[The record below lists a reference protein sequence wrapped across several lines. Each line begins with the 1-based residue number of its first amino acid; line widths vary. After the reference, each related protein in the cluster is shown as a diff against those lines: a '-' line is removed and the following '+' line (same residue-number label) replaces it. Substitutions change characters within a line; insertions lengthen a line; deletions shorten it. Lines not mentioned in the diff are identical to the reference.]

1 MNNIPAPRASVVA
14 QLIAESEELE
24 ERMASLQEGEEPRPK
39 DVGSVRADYRAW
51 HSRASRVLPPDIRKK
66 FDEQRNG
73 SLVKPGID
81 RFLSEPRTE
90 SVLKAPDGS
99 FPLGQRWQYSF
110 NNVRSRL
117 EKQRSLLADAEPEES
132 PAALVAADLANVLRR
147 LPDFIHVLQQRRPDW
162 PIGEAFKDE
171 RELQVLVE
179 ALLRTLFDDVRPE
192 DYTPSRGGANS
203 RVDFVLPEVGV
214 IVETKMTRESMS
226 AKKLGEELLVDA
238 GRYPAHPNC
247 EAIVAYVYDP
257 DKRLQNPRGIERD
270 LTQTTGTG
278 ISFFCVIS

>member
-1 MNNIPAPRASVVA
+1 M
-14 QLIAESEELE
+14 
-24 ERMASLQEGEEPRPK
+24 
-39 DVGSVRADYRAW
+39 
-51 HSRASRVLPPDIRKK
+51 
-66 FDEQRNG
+66 
-73 SLVKPGID
+73 
-81 RFLSEPRTE
+81 
-90 SVLKAPDGS
+90 
-99 FPLGQRWQYSF
+99 
-110 NNVRSRL
+110 
-117 EKQRSLLADAEPEES
+117 
-132 PAALVAADLANVLRR
+132 AADLAKVLRR

-162 PIGEAFKDE
+162 PIGEAIKDE

-214 IVETKMTRESMS
+214 VVETKMTRETMS

-247 EAIVAYVYDP
+247 EAVVAYVYDP

-270 LTQTTGTG
+270 LTQMTGSG
-278 ISFFCVIS
+278 IAFFCVIS

>member
-1 MNNIPAPRASVVA
+1 MTNIPAPRASVIT
-14 QLIAESEELE
+14 QLIAESEEIE
-24 ERMASLQEGEEPRPK
+24 ERMASLQEGEEPQAK
-39 DVGSVRADYRAW
+39 NVSSVRSDYRAW
-51 HSRASRVLPPDIRKK
+51 HSRASRVLPPDARKK
-66 FDEQRNG
+66 FDEQRDG
-73 SLVKPGID
+73 SIVNPGID
-81 RFLSEPRTE
+81 RFLSEPRKE
-90 SVLKAPDGS
+90 SVLKAADGS
-99 FPLGQRWQYSF
+99 FPMGRWQYPF
-110 NNVRSRL
+110 NNVRNRL
-117 EKQRSLLADAEPEES
+117 EKQRNLLADAEPDES
-132 PAALVAADLANVLRR
+132 PAALVAADLAKVLRR
-147 LPDFIHVLQQRRPDW
+147 FPDFIQVLQQRRPEW
-162 PIGEAFKDE
+162 PIGEALKDE

-214 IVETKMTRESMS
+214 IVETKMTRESMT

-257 DKRLQNPRGIERD
+257 EKRLQNPRSIERD